1 MSTATT
7 VGTSITSVLT
17 VGVGGLVA
25 WAKKNLGS
33 IINDV
38 NNISK
43 TVSTD
48 LQIVQKDIALI
59 QKDLANV
66 QAAAVKP
73 AAKKVAPK
81 STPTA
86 RGSKRI
92 AGK

>member
-1 MSTATT
+1 MSTSGA
-7 VGTSITSVLT
+7 VGTGITSILT

-25 WAKKNLGS
+25 WAKKNLGT

-43 TVSTD
+43 TISAD
-48 LQIVQKDIALI
+48 LKTVQDDVAIIQKDIAT
-59 QKDLANV
+59 V
-66 QAAAVKP
+66 QAVVVKP

>member
-7 VGTSITSVLT
+7 IGTSITSVLT

-33 IINDV
+33 IINDA
-38 NNISK
+38 NKISQ

-48 LQIVQKDIALI
+48 LKILQNDITAI
-59 QKDLANV
+59 EKSLASV
-66 QAAAVKP
+66 QAAVVKP
-73 AAKKVAPK
+73 AAKKAPAK
-81 STPTA
+81 STSEP